1 MNRFFAIAPIAAM
14 ILSMSCQHV
23 APSKEQTLQLE
34 AVSLPD
40 VDPIGF
46 AAPFAGENNGALIVA
61 GGTNFPGDPP
71 WKKGTKV
78 WHDDILA
85 YEGSA
90 WKKVG
95 TLSPAIAGGATVTT
109 KNGIVCIGGGDAKTV
124 VADVFLLKYENG
136 AIVREELSP
145 LPKPTQACAAVQVGD
160 RIYAVGGHNQLSPLV
175 PGPSSSVYSIE
186 VNALKSGWREE
197 TPIPAEPRWFPIVG
211 TDGKNLFVI
220 SGFTGVKDAEGKAQ
234 IHCLSDVW
242 RYQPGADG
250 KGKWTRLA
258 NLLRANAAAPSP
270 APYVNGKLLLMGGG
284 VEDATL
290 KIPMQEQK
298 GFPMTITTVDAKT
311 GESQIIGEVKS
322 SVVVGPVVPWK
333 DGWLVV
339 SGEIRS
345 GVRTPSVW
353 WYRVK

>member
-1 MNRFFAIAPIAAM
+1 MKRLLAIAPVVALV
-14 ILSMSCQHV
+14 LSMSCQHV
-23 APSKEQTLQLE
+23 MPTEPRPLQLE
-34 AVSLPD
+34 ASALPD
-40 VDPIGF
+40 VDAIGF
-46 AAPFAGENNGALIVA
+46 AAPFAGESNGALIVA

-85 YEGSA
+85 YDGSA

-95 TLSPAIAGGATVTT
+95 TLSPAIAGGASVST
-109 KNGIVCIGGGDAKTV
+109 KHGVICIGGGDAKTV

-145 LPKPTQACAAVQVGD
+145 LPKPTQACATVQVGD
-160 RIYAVGGHNQLSPLV
+160 RIYAVGGHNQLAPLV
-175 PGPSSSVYSIE
+175 PGPSASVYSID

-197 TPIPAEPRWFPIVG
+197 TPIPAEPRWFPVVG

-220 SGFTGVKDAEGKAQ
+220 SGFTGVKDGEGKAQ

-242 RYQPGADG
+242 RYEPANDR
-250 KGKWTRLA
+250 KWTRLA
-258 NLLRANAAAPSP
+258 DLPRANAASPSP
-270 APYVNGKLLLMGGG
+270 APYANGKLLLMGGG

-298 GFPMTITTVDAKT
+298 GFPMTITAVDAKT
-311 GESQIIGEVKS
+311 GEAQIIGDVRS

-333 DGWLVV
+333 GGWIVV

-353 WYRVK
+353 WYRAK